1 MKVDLEKVS
10 TCRMRLNVE
19 IPDSDLKKEI
29 ESIYKDISKS
39 AKIPGFRSGKAPR
52 AVLEK
57 RYSQE
62 AKGEL
67 FKKVIPEAYS
77 KALEEKKLQPVGHPK
92 VEVTEYKENEVLRF
106 KAELDI
112 QPEVKLKNYSGFA
125 LTQKKVKVEDKDVEQ
140 TINNLQQQHARYE
153 AITDRGLKFGDFAIV
168 DWEMECEGNK
178 VETVNDRWIPI
189 DKKYYLEKFCDPLV
203 GAKGGEERDVEVT
216 LPKEYPNELLRGKKA
231 LFHIKV
237 KEIKER
243 ILPELND
250 DFAKDLGKFDT
261 FQKLK
266 EELKK
271 QLETHKEKEEQKEVK
286 AQVVKL
292 LLKDYSFELPGFLV
306 ENMSQDILNRALNQ
320 MQAQKVPQKE
330 IEEQRAKLAEKA
342 NERAEAEVRLAYLT
356 DAIANKESI
365 KVEKEDFEKYMMEMA
380 QMGQNQA
387 YLQQFFQ
394 KPENVENLRAQ
405 LLEEKVLQFLIS
417 QGKIKVE

>member
-1 MKVDLEKVS
+1 LKVDLEKVS

>member
-19 IPDSDLKKEI
+19 IPEPDLKKEI
-29 ESIYKDISKS
+29 ESIYQQFGKS
-39 AKIPGFRSGKAPR
+39 AKIPGFRAGKAPR
-52 AVLEK
+52 AILEK

-77 KALEEKKLQPVGHPK
+77 KALEEKKLSPVGHPK
-92 VEVTEYKENEVLRF
+92 VEVTEYKENEFLRF

-112 QPEVKLKNYSGFA
+112 QPEVKLKKYTGFA
-125 LTQKKVKVEDKDVEQ
+125 LTQKKAHVEEKEIEQ
-140 TINNLQQQHARYE
+140 ALANLQQQHARYE

-168 DWEMECEGNK
+168 DWKMESEGKK
-178 VETVNDRWIPI
+178 VETVNDRWIPV
-189 DKKYYLEKFCDPLV
+189 DKQYYLEKFCDPLI

-216 LPKEYPNELLRGKKA
+216 LPKDYPNETMRGKKA
-231 LFHIKV
+231 LFHITV

-243 ILPELND
+243 LLPDLND
-250 DFAKDLGKFDT
+250 DFAKDLGKFET
-261 FQKLK
+261 IQQLK

-271 QLETHKEKEEQKEVK
+271 QLQTHKEKEEQKEVK

-306 ENMSQDILNRALNQ
+306 ENMTQDILNRALNQ
-320 MQAQKVPQKE
+320 MQAQKMPQKE
-330 IEEQRAKLAEKA
+330 IEAQRSKLAEKA
-342 NERAEAEVRLAYLT
+342 KERAEAEVRLAYLV

-365 KVEKEDFEKYMMEMA
+365 KVEKEDFENYMKEMA
-380 QMGQNQA
+380 QTGQNPA